1 MSISLSVFAISS
13 PSDLSVVSKLLKL
26 ISLNCPKE
34 FVMAHRVYLG
44 RLPPTVRQRD
54 IERFFEG
61 YGKVHDIVIKNG
73 FGFLEFEDGRDAEE
87 AVNDLNGKTMLGER
101 ILVQHANS
109 SVHRN
114 NNTSSRRPPVKNNRG
129 ADDRYG
135 PPTRTEYRVRIE
147 NLSSRC
153 TWQDLKEFLNR
164 TGEVCF
170 CDCNNRRMNEGV
182 AEFATLGDMKNVIT
196 KLNGKEFFGRNIRII
211 DDREGSASPVRR
223 ARSRSTSRRRV
234 KSYSRSRS
242 RSPV

>member
-1 MSISLSVFAISS
+1 
-13 PSDLSVVSKLLKL
+13 
-26 ISLNCPKE
+26 
-34 FVMAHRVYLG
+34 MAHRVYLG
-44 RLPPTVRQRD
+44 RLPATVRQRD

-61 YGKVHDIVIKNG
+61 YGKVHDIVLKNG

-87 AVNDLNGKTMLGER
+87 AVNDLNGKSLLGER
-101 ILVQHANS
+101 LILVQHANS

-114 NNTSSRRPPVKNNRG
+114 NNRRPARG
-129 ADDRYG
+129 DRLLSNLFVIYLSGWGAGGSYG

-153 TWQDLKEFLNR
+153 NWQDLKEYLNK

-196 KLNGKEFFGRNIRII
+196 KLNGKEFFGRTIRII
-211 DDREGSASPVRR
+211 DDRDG
-223 ARSRSTSRRRV
+223 SRSNSRKR
-234 KSYSRSRS
+234 SYSKSRS
-242 RSPV
+242 RSPY